1 MGAIANAQTMSFCP
15 IDGIGFV
22 QRTLVKAHPVA
33 VRRPRGVDLAKYRM
47 SELEEMLNAGP
58 LGSPSAL
65 LVERRIQEQR
75 GGVLPE
81 NWLTAKHY
89 KANTDL
95 MASIRLGARY

>member
-1 MGAIANAQTMSFCP
+1 MSFCP

-22 QRTLVKAHPVA
+22 QRTIVKARPVA
-33 VRRPRGVDLAKYRM
+33 VRRARGVDLDDYRQ
-47 SELEEMLNAGP
+47 SELEEMLSAGP

-65 LVERRIQEQR
+65 LAERRIQEAR
-75 GGVLPE
+75 GGVLPK
-81 NWLTAKHY
+81 NWITAKRQ

>member
-1 MGAIANAQTMSFCP
+1 MSFCP

-22 QRTLVKAHPVA
+22 QRTLVKAHPIPL
-33 VRRPRGVDLAKYRM
+33 RCKRGVDLDNYRQ
-47 SELEEMLNAGP
+47 SELDEMLNAGP

-65 LVERRIQEQR
+65 LAERRIQEAR
-75 GGVLPE
+75 GGVLPK
-81 NWLTAKHY
+81 NWITAKRQ